1 MTSLE
6 ARVQKVAN
14 ANGLKNFASE
24 IPFAELFRVQN
35 LYMDIYKDEI
45 SRKGIVMKYDMIDK
59 NTTLTV
65 STDAGNSS
73 WEGIT
78 YSFDNYNH
86 TTGKPNSNTLYDQY
100 KFSGRDQFYFIDDD
114 GNLIVRFNETYTHTE
129 PK

>member
-59 NTTLTV
+59 SCQVITTNDIPFMPYGHAIV
-65 STDAGNSS
+65 SEAREELSMMYVETSNA
-73 WEGIT
+73 
-78 YSFDNYNH
+78 YSVDYN
-86 TTGKPNSNTLYDQY
+86 K
-100 KFSGRDQFYFIDDD
+100 R
-114 GNLIVRFNETYTHTE
+114 
-129 PK
+129 